1 MISFKTLIQKRRT
14 VFFVWL
20 ITFLLLSS
28 LSSTML
34 AAAATEI
41 DFLQQ
46 ITRKEYPHAHVVL
59 ARENESISYSHSG
72 ESRSEDEIFL
82 TILDDQ
88 GKREQAVQ
96 SFHVNRSYSKLDI
109 SLVEIIKAGGKRIS
123 IDIATNSKEDT
134 SSRNTRMNIYN
145 PNQKVI
151 RVYIPGLEIGDTIHY
166 QTVRERFKPIIPNHT
181 YGMVLGQYFFP
192 VHSYHFTLT
201 GPADMPMH
209 HLVKDKID
217 GCVSYEETTG
227 KGLTSRKW
235 IFSQVPPVVP
245 EPSMP
250 PISQVAMR
258 LLFSSLDSWE
268 AISRWYFELVEPKLQ
283 PTPEMV
289 TMVKELTA
297 NLITPEDKMAAIFY
311 FVAQQIRYM
320 GITEES
326 NRPGFEPHQVG
337 LTFSRRHG
345 VCRDKA
351 ALLASMLRLADI
363 QANPVLI
370 SVGDKLDQEIPLPYF
385 NHAITMVNDDQGRPI
400 QFMDPTS
407 ETSRQFF
414 PDYERDAS
422 YLIANREGSTLQVTP
437 PVAPKSN
444 QFSLV
449 INDHLNSDNSLR
461 GRITASC
468 RGFADTVMRSLLMR
482 RSREEQKDFLEQLL
496 LRRRPGIKVSNL
508 SWSNPADRT
517 TLFTFSCTFNLPNA
531 IRWIGAQQGVFL
543 PLSSMDNPGILD
555 RWILSKADMTSRKYP
570 IKLGY
575 TYNTVVKEH
584 LSGIKFLKT
593 ISFPARTNT
602 DNNLFTYQTT
612 YTLEN
617 PDQLIIKNLFSLKK
631 LEISATDYHQLT
643 LLQHNRESE
652 VLLPIVIVKMAN
664 RSTSN

>member
-1 MISFKTLIQKRRT
+1 MPNNYKFKIFFPKPRL
-14 VFFVWL
+14 FFVWL
-20 ITFLLLSS
+20 IAFLLLSA
-28 LSSTML
+28 LSTTMP
-34 AAAATEI
+34 AAAAADI

-96 SFHVNRSYSKLDI
+96 SFHVNRSYSRLDI
-109 SLVEIIKAGGKRIS
+109 TLVEIIKADGKRIS
-123 IDIATNSKEDT
+123 IDVAANSKEDT
-134 SSRNTRMNIYN
+134 SSRNTNMNIYN
-145 PNQKVI
+145 PNQRVI

-192 VHSYHFTLT
+192 VHAYHFTLT

-209 HLVKDKID
+209 HLIKDNIE
-217 GCVSYEETTG
+217 GCVSYKEKTG
-227 KGLTSRKW
+227 KGLTTRKW
-235 IFSQVPPVVP
+235 IFSQVPPVIP

-283 PTPEMV
+283 PTAEMV
-289 TMVKELTA
+289 AMVKELTA

-351 ALLASMLRLADI
+351 ALLVSMLRLAGM

-370 SVGDKLDQEIPLPYF
+370 SVGKKLDQEIPLPYF
-385 NHAITMVNDDQGRPI
+385 NHA
-400 QFMDPTS
+400 
-407 ETSRQFF
+407 
-414 PDYERDAS
+414 
-422 YLIANREGSTLQVTP
+422 
-437 PVAPKSN
+437 
-444 QFSLV
+444 
-449 INDHLNSDNSLR
+449 
-461 GRITASC
+461 
-468 RGFADTVMRSLLMR
+468 
-482 RSREEQKDFLEQLL
+482 
-496 LRRRPGIKVSNL
+496 
-508 SWSNPADRT
+508 
-517 TLFTFSCTFNLPNA
+517 
-531 IRWIGAQQGVFL
+531 
-543 PLSSMDNPGILD
+543 
-555 RWILSKADMTSRKYP
+555 
-570 IKLGY
+570 
-575 TYNTVVKEH
+575 
-584 LSGIKFLKT
+584 
-593 ISFPARTNT
+593 
-602 DNNLFTYQTT
+602 
-612 YTLEN
+612 
-617 PDQLIIKNLFSLKK
+617 
-631 LEISATDYHQLT
+631 
-643 LLQHNRESE
+643 
-652 VLLPIVIVKMAN
+652 
-664 RSTSN
+664 

>member
-28 LSSTML
+28 FSSTMP

-96 SFHVNRSYSKLDI
+96 SFHVNRSYSRLDI
-109 SLVEIIKAGGKRIS
+109 SLVEIIKAGGKRVP
-123 IDIATNSKEDT
+123 IDIAANSKEDT

-192 VHSYHFTLT
+192 VHSYHFSLT

-283 PTPEMV
+283 PTAEMV
-289 TMVKELTA
+289 AMVKELTA
-297 NLITPEDKMAAIFY
+297 NLISPEDKMAAIFY

-351 ALLASMLRLADI
+351 ALLVSMLRLAGM

-370 SVGDKLDQEIPLPYF
+370 SVDEKLDQEIPLPYF
-385 NHAITMVNDDQGRPI
+385 NHAITMVNDNHGRPVL
-400 QFMDPTS
+400 FMDPTS

-422 YLIANREGSTLQVTP
+422 YLIADRQGSTLQLTP
-437 PVAPKSN
+437 PAAPEAN
-444 QFSLV
+444 QFSLI
-449 INDHLNSDNSLR
+449 INDQLNSDNSLS

-482 RSREEQKDFLEQLL
+482 RSREEQKDFLEQMI
-496 LRRRPGIKVSNL
+496 LRRRPGIKVENF
-508 SWSNPADRT
+508 SWSDPADRT
-517 TLFTFSCTFNLPNA
+517 TLFTFSCTFSLPNA
-531 IRWIGAQQGVFL
+531 IRWIGEQKGVFL
-543 PLSSMDNPGILD
+543 PFSNMDNPGILD
-555 RWILSKADMTSRKYP
+555 RWILKKADMTSRKYP
-570 IKLGY
+570 LRLGY
-575 TYNTVVKEH
+575 TYKTVVEEH
-584 LSGIKFLKT
+584 LSGIKLLKK
-593 ISFPARTNT
+593 IKLPAKTT
-602 DNNLFTYQTT
+602 MDSNLFTYRTT
-612 YTLEN
+612 YTLAG
-617 PDQLIIKNLFSLKK
+617 PDQLTIKNVFSVKK
-631 LEISATDYHQLT
+631 LEIPSADYHQLT
-643 LLQHNRESE
+643 FLQHARESE
-652 VLLPIVIVKMAN
+652 VLLPILIDKN
-664 RSTSN
+664 TNQ

>member
-1 MISFKTLIQKRRT
+1 MVQFKTFIPKRHQ
-14 VFFVWL
+14 FSVWL
-20 ITFLLLSS
+20 IAFLLLSS
-28 LSSTML
+28 TAITSS
-34 AAAATEI
+34 AAAADY

-46 ITRKEYPHAHVVL
+46 ITHKEYPHAHMVL
-59 ARENESISYSHSG
+59 ARENESITYAHSG
-72 ESRSEDEIFL
+72 QSRSEDEIFL
-82 TILDDQ
+82 TVLDDQ

-96 SFHVNRSYSKLDI
+96 SFQVNRSYSRLDI
-109 SLVEIIKAGGKRIS
+109 SLVEIIKADGKRVS
-123 IDIATNSKEDT
+123 IDIAANSKEDT

-145 PNQKVI
+145 PNQRII

-209 HLVKDKID
+209 HLVKDKIA
-217 GCVSYEETTG
+217 GCISYEETTG

-283 PTPEMV
+283 PTPEMIA
-289 TMVKELTA
+289 MVKELTA
-297 NLITPEDKMAAIFY
+297 KLASPEDKMATIFY

-351 ALLASMLRLADI
+351 ALLVSMLRLAGM

-370 SVGDKLDQEIPLPYF
+370 SIGDKLDQEIPLPYF
-385 NHAITMVNDDQGRPI
+385 NHAITVVNDDHGRPVR
-400 QFMDPTS
+400 FMDPTS

-422 YLIANREGSTLQVTP
+422 YLIADRQGSTLHITP
-437 PVAPKSN
+437 PVAPEAN
-444 QFSLV
+444 QFSLI
-449 INDHLNSDNSLR
+449 INDHLNPDNSLS

-482 RSREEQKDFLEQLL
+482 RSREEQQDFLEQMV
-496 LRRRPGIKVSNL
+496 LRRRPGIRVDKFN
-508 SWSNPADRT
+508 WSDPADRT
-517 TLFTFSCTFNLPNA
+517 TLFTFSCTFSIPHA
-531 IRWIGAQQGVFL
+531 IRWIDKQKQILL
-543 PLSSMDNPGILD
+543 PLSNMDNPGILD
-555 RWILSKADMTSRKYP
+555 RWILKKADMTSRKYP
-570 IKLGY
+570 LRLGY
-575 TYNTVVKEH
+575 TYKTVVEEH
-584 LSGIKFLKT
+584 LSGIKLLKK
-593 ISFPARTNT
+593 IKLPAKTT
-602 DNNLFTYQTT
+602 MDSNLFTYRTT
-612 YTLEN
+612 YTLAGS
-617 PDQLIIKNLFSLKK
+617 DKLIIKSIFSLKK
-631 LEISATDYHQLT
+631 LEIPATEYHQLT
-643 LLQHNRESE
+643 LLQHDRESE
-652 VLLPIVIVKMAN
+652 VLLPIVIDKTAN
-664 RSTSN
+664 Q

>member
-1 MISFKTLIQKRRT
+1 MISFKTLITKRRT

-28 LSSTML
+28 LSSTMP
-34 AAAATEI
+34 AAATTEI

-96 SFHVNRSYSKLDI
+96 SFHVNRSYSRLDI
-109 SLVEIIKAGGKRIS
+109 SLVEIIKAGGKRVV
-123 IDIATNSKEDT
+123 IDIAANSKEDT
-134 SSRNTRMNIYN
+134 SGRNTRMNIYN

-166 QTVRERFKPIIPNHT
+166 QTVRERFKPTIPNHT

-209 HLVKDKID
+209 HLIKDKID
-217 GCVSYEETTG
+217 GCVFYEETTG
-227 KGLTSRKW
+227 KGLISRKW

-283 PTPEMV
+283 PTAEMV
-289 TMVKELTA
+289 AMVKELTA
-297 NLITPEDKMAAIFY
+297 NLTTPEDKMAAIFY

-351 ALLASMLRLADI
+351 ALLVSMLRLAGI
-363 QANPVLI
+363 QADPVLI
-370 SVGDKLDQEIPLPYF
+370 SVDEKLDQEIPLPYF
-385 NHAITMVNDDQGRPI
+385 NHAITMVNDNHGRPLL
-400 QFMDPTS
+400 FMDPTS

-422 YLIANREGSTLQVTP
+422 YLIADSQGSILQITPSAAPEANR
-437 PVAPKSN
+437 
-444 QFSLV
+444 FSLI
-449 INDHLNSDNSLR
+449 INDQLNPDNSLS
-461 GRITASC
+461 GKITASC

-482 RSREEQKDFLEQLL
+482 RSREEQKDFLEQMI
-496 LRRRPGIKVSNL
+496 LRRRSGIRVDNF
-508 SWSNPADRT
+508 SWSDPADRT
-517 TLFTFSCTFNLPNA
+517 TLFTFSCTFSLPNA
-531 IRWIGAQQGVFL
+531 IRWIGEQKGVFL
-543 PLSSMDNPGILD
+543 PFSNMDNPGILD
-555 RWILSKADMTSRKYP
+555 RWILKKADMTSRKYP
-570 IKLGY
+570 LRLGY
-575 TYNTVVKEH
+575 TYKTVVEEH
-584 LSGIKFLKT
+584 LSGMKPLKK
-593 ISFPARTNT
+593 IRLPARATM
-602 DNNLFTYQTT
+602 DSNLFTYRTT
-612 YTLEN
+612 YTLAG
-617 PDQLIIKNLFSLKK
+617 PDQLTIKNVFSVKK
-631 LEISATDYHQLT
+631 LEIPSADYHQLT

-652 VLLPIVIVKMAN
+652 VLLPIVIDKLVK
-664 RSTSN
+664 

>member
-1 MISFKTLIQKRRT
+1 MISFKISIPEYLK
-14 VFFVWL
+14 FFFLRL

-28 LSSTML
+28 LSGTVL
-34 AAAATEI
+34 AATSTDIE
-41 DFLQQ
+41 FLQQ

-59 ARENESISYSHSG
+59 ARENESISYTHSG
-72 ESRSEDEIFL
+72 QSCSEDEIFL
-82 TILDDQ
+82 TVLDDQ

-96 SFHVNRSYSKLDI
+96 SFQVNRSYSRLDI
-109 SLVEIIKAGGKRIS
+109 SLVEIIKTGGKRIS
-123 IDIATNSKEDT
+123 IDTAANSKEDT

-145 PNQKVI
+145 PNQRII

-166 QTVRERFKPIIPNHT
+166 QTVRKRFKPIIPNHT
-181 YGMVLGQYFFP
+181 YGMVLGQYIFP

-217 GCVSYEETTG
+217 GCVSYEEATE

-283 PTPEMV
+283 PTPEMIA
-289 TMVKELTA
+289 MIKELTA
-297 NLITPEDKMAAIFY
+297 KLASPENKMAAIFY

-351 ALLASMLRLADI
+351 ALLVSMLRLAGI
-363 QANPVLI
+363 PANLVLI
-370 SVGDKLDQEIPLPYF
+370 SVGEKLDQEIPLPYF
-385 NHAITMVNDDQGRPI
+385 NHAITMVNDDHGRPVR
-400 QFMDPTS
+400 FMDPTS

-422 YLIANREGSTLQVTP
+422 YLIADRQGSTLQLTP
-437 PVAPKSN
+437 PAAPEAN
-444 QFSLV
+444 QFSF
-449 INDHLNSDNSLR
+449 IIHDHLNPDGSLN
-461 GRITASC
+461 GTVNASC

-482 RSREEQKDFLEQLL
+482 RSRDEQRDFLEQLL
-496 LRRRPGIKVSNL
+496 LRRRPGIRINKL
-508 SWSNPADRT
+508 SWSDPVDRT
-517 TLFTFSCTFNLPNA
+517 TLFTFSCTFSLPDA
-531 IRWIGAQQGVFL
+531 IRWIDEQKGILL
-543 PLSSMDNPGILD
+543 PLSNMDNPGIID
-555 RWILSKADMTSRKYP
+555 RWILKKADMTKRKYP
-570 IKLGY
+570 IRLGY
-575 TYNTVVKEH
+575 TYNTVVEEH
-584 LSGIKFLKT
+584 LSGIKQLNT
-593 ISFPARTNT
+593 ISFPARTNM
-602 DNNLFTYQTT
+602 DSSLFTYRTT
-612 YTLEN
+612 YTLER
-617 PDQLIIKNLFSLKK
+617 PDKLIIRNMFSLKK
-631 LEISATDYHQLT
+631 LEIPATGYHQLT
-643 LLQHNRESE
+643 LLQHDRESE
-652 VLLPIVIVKMAN
+652 VLLPIVIDKTAN
-664 RSTSN
+664 Q